1 MARSVYFSQGRQ
13 SEAELYEN
21 LVVEGLSI
29 YGHDVYY
36 IPRTMAS
43 RDLILNEDIESK
55 FSDAYIIE
63 MYLENVDGFDGDGT
77 LFTKFGLQI
86 RDQATFVVSRKRW
99 EKLIGAFNNE
109 IVDGR
114 PNEGDLIYL
123 PLTRSFFEIKFV
135 EHKSPFY
142 QLDKLPVYKLQCEL
156 FEYSNEDISTGIDE
170 IDNIQSQF
178 ATSYC
183 FAVGSSN
190 SIMFEIGETVKQVL
204 SPATT
209 TTTAVEISA
218 KVLKLE
224 HETAGDPNSRLLI
237 FLGEIRSNTGEFS
250 AFTVGSSN
258 ALKLIGL
265 TSGAQW
271 SILTKFD
278 IDTASADKTFTSGE
292 GAQNYAFEKDA
303 GDIIDFTESNPF
315 GEIGFSTTV
324 VPFTI
329 LSYRADS
336 SGISADSA
344 LFTADT
350 F

>member
-1 MARSVYFSQGRQ
+1 MARSVYFSHGSQ
-13 SEAELYEN
+13 SEAALYDN

-36 IPRTMAS
+36 IPRTLVS
-43 RDLILNEDIESK
+43 RDLILNEDVESK
-55 FSDAYIIE
+55 FSDAYVIE

-99 EKLIGAFNNE
+99 DKVVGAFNDQ
-109 IVDGR
+109 IVEGR
-114 PNEGDLIYL
+114 PNEGDLIYF

-142 QLDKLPVYKLQCEL
+142 QLQNLPVYKLQCEL
-156 FEYSNEDISTGIDE
+156 FEYSNEDVSTGVDE
-170 IDNIQSQF
+170 IDNIQSQN
-178 ATSYC
+178 ATAYC

-190 SIMFEIGETVKQVL
+190 SIIFEIGETVKQVL

-209 TTTAVEISA
+209 TTSAVEISA
-218 KVLKLE
+218 KVLRLE
-224 HETAGDPNSRLLI
+224 HEIKGDPNSRLLV
-237 FLGEIRSNTGEFS
+237 FLGKISANTGAFS
-250 AFTVGSSN
+250 EFTVGSSN

-278 IDTASADKTFTSGE
+278 INTESTDKTFTSNE
-292 GAQNYAFEKDA
+292 GAQNYAFEKEA
-303 GDIIDFTESNPF
+303 EDIIDFTETNPF
-315 GEIGFSTTV
+315 GEIGFSTIE
-324 VPFTI
+324 VPVSIF
-329 LSYRADS
+329 SYRADS
-336 SGISADSA
+336 SGISADSS